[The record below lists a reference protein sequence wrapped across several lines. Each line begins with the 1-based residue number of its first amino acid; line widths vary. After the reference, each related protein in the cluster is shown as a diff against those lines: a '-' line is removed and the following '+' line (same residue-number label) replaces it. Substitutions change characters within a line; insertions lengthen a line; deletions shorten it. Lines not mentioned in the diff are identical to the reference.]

1 MVMDHYLHTLL
12 KVSSFNK
19 QITSFMLWKM
29 YVMHLHHETKN
40 DMIGVYYIEKECI
53 VTSPFTERTLK
64 SYPFPSPIGRKSVTS
79 VLSLFPKGADL
90 KPFLSNSPAFKK
102 ERCAAPSPFPG
113 LIESKL
119 FLFRSLFFLFAE
131 YFYGKIIKY
140 RIDYRNQ

>member
-1 MVMDHYLHTLL
+1 LL

-40 DMIGVYYIEKECI
+40 DMIGVYYIEKECM

-64 SYPFPSPIGRKSVTS
+64 SYPFSIFNRQEERDIG
-79 VLSLFPKGADL
+79 
-90 KPFLSNSPAFKK
+90 
-102 ERCAAPSPFPG
+102 PFPLSKESG
-113 LIESKL
+113 SNTVLIRLPHSRKNAVLLLLPYCILL

-131 YFYGKIIKY
+131 YFYGEIIK
-140 RIDYRNQ
+140 